1 MNDVKLDFSDVL
13 LVPQET
19 RVESRSQVNL
29 VTTIQGVHGASIT
42 GIPILAANMMGVG
55 TIAMCEALG
64 RHKIYTAI
72 EKTVPV
78 STWLNT
84 GRNTNLSYA
93 FVTVGMQEGELFK
106 LAALKNSGIF
116 SNMKIVVDVANGHM
130 VKFVEFV
137 SRVRD
142 TWPDA
147 FILAGTVCTPEACN
161 KLIIA
166 GADLA
171 RVGIG
176 TGAVCTTRMV
186 AGTGYPQLSA
196 IRECSRIEVGPYFDS
211 KKLPIVCDGG
221 CYHPGDFAKA
231 FAAGAQM
238 VMAGSVFAGH
248 AEGGIQ
254 PVDGMVEFRGNAA
267 LPEPAPDG
275 QTYRSSEGRIVKI
288 PFKGSVNATVEHIL
302 GGLRSACSYSNAL
315 SLPELAKNAKF
326 IRVNNQ
332 LNTVIERYTI

>member
-1 MNDVKLDFSDVL
+1 MPIKSAGFVFILCYANDTCRFIDDAILNGGFGAAAKMWS
-13 LVPQET
+13 P
-19 RVESRSQVNL
+19 L
-29 VTTIQGVHGASIT
+29 VTVRREGWLATWRSLA
-42 GIPILAANMMGVG
+42 PIL
-55 TIAMCEALG
+55 
-64 RHKIYTAI
+64 
-72 EKTVPV
+72 
-78 STWLNT
+78 
-84 GRNTNLSYA
+84 
-93 FVTVGMQEGELFK
+93 
-106 LAALKNSGIF
+106 
-116 SNMKIVVDVANGHM
+116 
-130 VKFVEFV
+130 
-137 SRVRD
+137 
-142 TWPDA
+142 
-147 FILAGTVCTPEACN
+147 
-161 KLIIA
+161 
-166 GADLA
+166 
-171 RVGIG
+171 GIG

-302 GGLRSACSYSNAL
+302 GGLRSASSYSNAL
-315 SLPELAKNAKF
+315 SLPELSKNAKF